1 VSQSFLRSTAVI
13 TAGNVASRLTGFV
26 RVVAIGAA
34 LGTTFLGNTY
44 QTANLVSNILF
55 ELLAAGLLSSVL
67 VPTFVRLF
75 DAGRDDDA
83 QHVAGALLGVVLV
96 GLGLVTLV
104 GLLARPW
111 LMRALTVAVSD
122 QGVRDEEVR
131 LGSFFLLFFLPQV
144 MLYAV
149 GAVATAMLHGRRRF
163 AAPAFAPM
171 ANNLIVTATMIV
183 FAVQRHAAGEEG
195 RPGLGITGSQQAV
208 LAVGTTLGVLGMAL
222 VPLVSVRRAGLRLR
236 PRWDLVH
243 PEVRGL
249 GKPGLWA
256 AAFLAFNQVLVAVT
270 LVLANRIEGGVV
282 AYQIAFTF
290 FLLPFA
296 VLANPI
302 FTALY
307 PRLATEAARR
317 QWREFMA
324 SVSGGVRLIA
334 FLVLPASAL
343 LIAVGRPALRLV
355 QLGSLDAAGAGLV
368 ARVLAAYALGLGG
381 YAIFQHLTRATYA
394 TADARTPAL
403 VHLGATIGAVALMIV
418 LFAAVSGGDKVVVLG
433 IAHSAAMVAA
443 ASVLLV
449 LLRRRVGEHVACLA
463 SVARSGAGA
472 LAAGVVARLVADAV
486 SLGGRGGAAVS
497 VVVAGAAGVAAF
509 ASIAW
514 ATRAPELRGLQLPP
528 ATMAEGVP

>member
-13 TAGNVASRLTGFV
+13 TAGNVAARLTGFV
-26 RVVAIGAA
+26 RVIAIGAA

-75 DAGRDDDA
+75 DEGRDEEA
-83 QHVAGALLGVVLV
+83 QHVAGALLGVALV
-96 GLGLVTLV
+96 GLGLVTAV
-104 GLLARPW
+104 GLVARPW
-111 LMRALTVAVSD
+111 MMRALTVAVSD
-122 QGVRDEEVR
+122 HGIRDDEVR
-131 LGSFFLLFFLPQV
+131 LGSFFLIFFLPQV

-149 GAVATAMLHGRRRF
+149 GAIATAMLHGRRRF

-171 ANNLIVTATMIV
+171 ANNLVVTATMIV
-183 FAVQRHAAGEEG
+183 FAVQRHAGGEEG
-195 RPGLGITGSQQAV
+195 PPGLGITGSQQAV
-208 LAVGTTLGVLGMAL
+208 LAVGTTLGVLGMAI

-243 PEVRGL
+243 PQVRGL

-256 AAFLAFNQVLVAVT
+256 AAFLALNQVLIAVT
-270 LVLANRIEGGVV
+270 LVLANHIEGGVV
-282 AYQIAFTF
+282 AFQIAFTF

-307 PRLATEAARR
+307 PRIAAEAARR
-317 QWREFMA
+317 HWREFMA
-324 SVSGGVRLIA
+324 TVSGGVRLIA

-343 LIAVGRPALRLV
+343 LIAIGRPTLRVV

-368 ARVLAAYALGLGG
+368 ARVLAAYALGLVG
-381 YAIFQHLTRATYA
+381 YSLFQHVTRASYA
-394 TADARTPAL
+394 AGDARTPAL
-403 VHLGATIGAVALMIV
+403 VHLGATTGGVALMV
-418 LFAAVSGGDKVVVLG
+418 ALYASVSGSDKVVVLG
-433 IAHSAAMVAA
+433 IAHSVAMVGA

-449 LLRRRVGEHVACLA
+449 LLRRRVGERVACLT
-463 SVARSGAGA
+463 SLARSAAGA
-472 LAAGVVARLVADAV
+472 LAAGVVARLVSDAV
-486 SLGGRGGAAVS
+486 ALDGRGGAAAT
-497 VVVAGAAGVAAF
+497 VVVAGVAGVAVF
-509 ASIAW
+509 IGIAW
-514 ATRAPELRGLQLPP
+514 ATRAPELHGLQLPP
-528 ATMAEGVP
+528 ATVPEGVP